1 MEILK
6 TFWNVLTT
14 ENEQLS
20 ILICTPLI
28 FVEMYISM
36 LLFITLLN
44 IKSDKKQKTLY
55 VIVLSII
62 GLITAWLVPSPYN
75 TFINLIVC
83 PILVFFILKTTI
95 FKAIL
100 AEIIQYISFA
110 IVGLIVTNIAPVIFS
125 ISTTSFLN
133 IPIYKFSCSLF
144 IYLFVFL
151 IYLFFHH
158 YNISIFKFNNDTKYG
173 KILFINL
180 IIGIVSIAIQSYLV
194 TLYNDYI
201 PVFINIL
208 SLLIL
213 FLYFVC
219 SLISLTR
226 TASLEKTTK
235 DLEEQTLYN
244 KTLTI
249 LYDNIRGFKHDF
261 NNIIQ
266 AIGGYIS
273 NDNISGLKEYYDGLL
288 EDCQKSNNLSI
299 LNPELINNPAVYSL
313 LTSKY
318 YKAEKLGVHMCIEAM
333 LDFSTIKMKP
343 YELSRALGILL
354 DNAIEAANNSAEKK
368 INVYFRKDIKAS
380 RDLIIIEN
388 SYSNKDVNVDK
399 IFEKGYTSKN
409 SEAKSHGLGLWEVR
423 QILRKN
429 NNLNLYTTKNNEIF
443 KQQLEIY

>member
-6 TFWNVLTT
+6 TIWNVLTT
-14 ENEQLS
+14 ENIALVN
-20 ILICTPLI
+20 IFNIPLV
-28 FVEMYISM
+28 FLEMYISL
-36 LLFITLLN
+36 LLFTTILD
-44 IKSDKKQKTLY
+44 IPVSKKQKLLY
-55 VIVLSII
+55 VLLLGVL
-62 GLITAWLVPSPYN
+62 GLITSLILPTPYN
-75 TFINLIVC
+75 TFVNLILC
-83 PILVFFILKTTI
+83 PVFVFVILKTTI
-95 FKAIL
+95 FKSIL
-100 AEIIQYISFA
+100 AEIVQYISFA
-110 IVGLIVTNIAPVIFS
+110 IVGLIVTNVAPVLFN
-125 ISTTSFLN
+125 ISTVSLLSV
-133 IPIYKFSCSLF
+133 PIYKVICSLI
-144 IYLFVFL
+144 IYFLVFL
-151 IYLFFHH
+151 LYLFFHH
-158 YNISIFKFNNDTKYG
+158 YNINIFKFNNDTKYG

-226 TASLEKTTK
+226 TASLEKTAK

-318 YKAEKLGVHMCIEAM
+318 YKSEKLGVHMSIEAM